1 MPLTEKAATALMMV
15 AIAGAGPVV
24 SGVAFPRND
33 GGTEGSG
40 TCDEQGRGLHLFL
53 SRCSHR
59 WSRCSCAETMR
70 RFNLARDYTVR
81 LLTRP
86 SHDAMVRISAIGI
99 DDEVARAASAIED
112 PSGLGRLNPSGRA
125 TETRRIAQR
134 EMGLILPSVEAVIP
148 PQEFVW
154 DCEAVS
160 QAGSSHLRAQAH
172 LRHRS
177 LDQVR
182 EDGSRLLHGRRRDIG
197 AERIAQ
203 TRTSALA

>member
-1 MPLTEKAATALMMV
+1 M
-15 AIAGAGPVV
+15 AGA
-24 SGVAFPRND
+24 AQRNVMH
-33 GGTEGSG
+33 E
-40 TCDEQGRGLHLFL
+40 
-53 SRCSHR
+53 
-59 WSRCSCAETMR
+59 
-70 RFNLARDYTVR
+70 
-81 LLTRP
+81 
-86 SHDAMVRISAIGI
+86 
-99 DDEVARAASAIED
+99 IE
-112 PSGLGRLNPSGRA
+112 
-125 TETRRIAQR
+125 ETRRIAQR

-148 PQEFVW
+148 AAEVRLGSG
-154 DCEAVS
+154 EAVS

>member
-1 MPLTEKAATALMMV
+1 MDVTVNRRPSALAVGTRSPKSAERTSPRRCAASSAADATLNHPVDIVPDAHWPNMWRLAYEDGRLSGMV
-15 AIAGAGPVV
+15 
-24 SGVAFPRND
+24 N
-33 GGTEGSG
+33 
-40 TCDEQGRGLHLFL
+40 
-53 SRCSHR
+53 
-59 WSRCSCAETMR
+59 
-70 RFNLARDYTVR
+70 
-81 LLTRP
+81 LTRASMP
-86 SHDAMVRISAIGI
+86 S
-99 DDEVARAASAIED
+99 AAPGLAQRNVMHEIE
-112 PSGLGRLNPSGRA
+112 
-125 TETRRIAQR
+125 ETRRIAQR

-148 PQEFVW
+148 PQVRLGSS
-154 DCEAVS
+154 EAVS